1 MLMHKPLPLF
11 PNVYLNKHVNFSSVH
26 LKTKFLVSG
35 QNVIA
40 VPVLQIS
47 CNARKTNRS
56 ESHYMYIHET
66 ADPGIAP
73 IDGIN

>member
-11 PNVYLNKHVNFSSVH
+11 PNVYLNKHVNLSSVH
-26 LKTKFLVSG
+26 LKTKSLVSG
-35 QNVIA
+35 QNVIT

-47 CNARKTNRS
+47 CNAHKTNWS
-56 ESHYMYIHET
+56 ESHYMFHEYT

-73 IDGIN
+73 IDRIN